1 MNPATNPAIDTLH
14 ALRDNWAAGG
24 DMGRPDGFVAV
35 REGVD
40 GGDEAFAEA
49 YAVKIEL
56 WTDDCLMDLKKQD
69 EAAARRRGEA
79 LAKKWAKEHWP
90 HTGYVDLGGAEGVY
104 GATWAWDKATE
115 NELERT
121 DPDEV
126 VRLPAARANPD
137 VTSTPTFRR
146 WFGDSKVVDAA
157 GEPRVVYHGA
167 PDVRGIFAGG
177 FKRSSM
183 RGDVFFAT
191 DDPRTAETYTDPH
204 RAWDY
209 QNAEPG
215 VIPLYLR
222 IENPLVV
229 DAGFQHWRGTE
240 HVIEQARQAG
250 HDGVIIENTIDHYA
264 SDRKAKPRREDA
276 CTVFAFF
283 SPTQVKSAL
292 TGPMKARDPNRWHVS
307 TSQPLDFTGPNDGT
321 FDLDDAD
328 VRLNPDGT
336 APSEATPTDVT
347 HTKAFR
353 RWFGDSKVVDAAGKP
368 LVVFHGH
375 PRNVDAFFV
384 FDFDRAIDLGM
395 HFGTQAAAFDIIG
408 VGHAVDADS
417 PLHAYV
423 RPFYLS
429 LQNPLGMSDPGDWIA
444 HAYGS
449 TRVPVLEELYQKG
462 IITAEEYEATYEK
475 VRALSGTQAA
485 RRIDADDNLAKRRA
499 KTDRRAAISRLL
511 RDLIVDAGYDG
522 VVYENEN
529 EDVGS
534 RSWIAFYP
542 EQIKLADGTNTTF
555 DPANPD
561 VRLNP
566 AALRKKD
573 FLALLAV
580 PENRK
585 AVEKFVDVVRAYQSD
600 SAGYKS
606 ALANRYLALPASV
619 QDAISEPK
627 ANLKKL
633 YRGDD
638 GKSRARATSW
648 TSSLDYA
655 KLFGQ
660 YVFPYAALAS
670 HGGTI
675 NTHKLVRLLD
685 FAFEDHDVGD
695 DEDEVVIL
703 EPVWKSADSDDG
715 YLVKNVKG
723 YWFPREN
730 PDADAAA
737 RLGPVVDTEEW
748 DDGTV
753 VEFVAVPFP
762 VERKPLSYKDDPE
775 VSGFVRVEDL
785 IATQRR
791 VTKAGV
797 EKYLDDIA
805 GRVGRAEKIRVYET
819 HDGRRYIADGHH
831 RAVAAWAAGVE
842 VLPAV
847 IQLVRE

>member
-1 MNPATNPAIDTLH
+1 MLELFCEEADALGIPIRLEASPLTKKVNRARLVAFYESLGFEKTGRTINPA
-14 ALRDNWAAGG
+14 G
-24 DMGRPDGFVAV
+24 DP
-35 REGVD
+35 
-40 GGDEAFAEA
+40 
-49 YAVKIEL
+49 EL
-56 WTDDCLMDLKKQD
+56 
-69 EAAARRRGEA
+69 
-79 LAKKWAKEHWP
+79 
-90 HTGYVDLGGAEGVY
+90 
-104 GATWAWDKATE
+104 
-115 NELERT
+115 
-121 DPDEV
+121 
-126 VRLPAARANPD
+126 VRLPVRANPD

-157 GEPRVVYHGA
+157 GEPLVVYHGA

-328 VRLNPDGT
+328 
-336 APSEATPTDVT
+336 
-347 HTKAFR
+347 
-353 RWFGDSKVVDAAGKP
+353 
-368 LVVFHGH
+368 
-375 PRNVDAFFV
+375 
-384 FDFDRAIDLGM
+384 
-395 HFGTQAAAFDIIG
+395 
-408 VGHAVDADS
+408 
-417 PLHAYV
+417 
-423 RPFYLS
+423 
-429 LQNPLGMSDPGDWIA
+429 
-444 HAYGS
+444 
-449 TRVPVLEELYQKG
+449 
-462 IITAEEYEATYEK
+462 
-475 VRALSGTQAA
+475 
-485 RRIDADDNLAKRRA
+485 
-499 KTDRRAAISRLL
+499 L
-511 RDLIVDAGYDG
+511 R
-522 VVYENEN
+522 
-529 EDVGS
+529 S
-534 RSWIAFYP
+534 
-542 EQIKLADGTNTTF
+542 
-555 DPANPD
+555 
-561 VRLNP
+561 NP
-566 AALRKKD
+566 AA
-573 FLALLAV
+573 
-580 PENRK
+580 
-585 AVEKFVDVVRAYQSD
+585 
-600 SAGYKS
+600 
-606 ALANRYLALPASV
+606 
-619 QDAISEPK
+619 
-627 ANLKKL
+627 
-633 YRGDD
+633 
-638 GKSRARATSW
+638 
-648 TSSLDYA
+648 
-655 KLFGQ
+655 
-660 YVFPYAALAS
+660 
-670 HGGTI
+670 
-675 NTHKLVRLLD
+675 
-685 FAFEDHDVGD
+685 
-695 DEDEVVIL
+695 
-703 EPVWKSADSDDG
+703 
-715 YLVKNVKG
+715 
-723 YWFPREN
+723 
-730 PDADAAA
+730 ADAAA

-797 EKYLDDIA
+797 EKYLDDLA
-805 GRVGRAEKIRVYET
+805 GRVGRADKIRVYET

>member
-40 GGDEAFAEA
+40 GDEAFAEAYGGEA

-126 VRLPAARANPD
+126 VRLPAARSNPAARKPPASHPLDKDLYEAVKEEAKERFDVWPSAYASGWVVKTYKARGGRYAVGDKKTRSGLTKWFGESWVDLSRPIHDEDGELVGYEPCGRKASDDPAAYPKCRPLKEAMRMSPSEVKDAIKRKRAAEAKAGRGGRGGRGARAPVRVSTYRANPD
-137 VTSTPTFRR
+137 VTSTPAFRR

-229 DAGFQHWRGTE
+229 DAGFQHWRGTA
-240 HVIEQARQAG
+240 HVIKQARQAG

-328 VRLNPDGT
+328 
-336 APSEATPTDVT
+336 
-347 HTKAFR
+347 
-353 RWFGDSKVVDAAGKP
+353 
-368 LVVFHGH
+368 
-375 PRNVDAFFV
+375 
-384 FDFDRAIDLGM
+384 
-395 HFGTQAAAFDIIG
+395 
-408 VGHAVDADS
+408 
-417 PLHAYV
+417 
-423 RPFYLS
+423 
-429 LQNPLGMSDPGDWIA
+429 
-444 HAYGS
+444 
-449 TRVPVLEELYQKG
+449 
-462 IITAEEYEATYEK
+462 
-475 VRALSGTQAA
+475 
-485 RRIDADDNLAKRRA
+485 
-499 KTDRRAAISRLL
+499 L
-511 RDLIVDAGYDG
+511 R
-522 VVYENEN
+522 
-529 EDVGS
+529 S
-534 RSWIAFYP
+534 
-542 EQIKLADGTNTTF
+542 
-555 DPANPD
+555 NPD
-561 VRLNP
+561 VRRPRPRAREEDMLDAIQHADVYGDQGWTLDDFTILP
-566 AALRKKD
+566 MGEVPLSRVLGYEDCAWLDVDPEDFAGMSAEDRLTELSSFRGPKWAARAAEWLSEG
-573 FLALLAV
+573 V
-580 PENRK
+580 PPIVVIDAPVADE
-585 AVEKFVDVVRAYQSD
+585 DVADEAHLYRQIGDGRGRVNF
-600 SAGYKS
+600 
-606 ALANRYLALPASV
+606 ALAMGLKTLP
-619 QDAISEPK
+619 
-627 ANLKKL
+627 
-633 YRGDD
+633 
-638 GKSRARATSW
+638 
-648 TSSLDYA
+648 
-655 KLFGQ
+655 
-660 YVFPYAALAS
+660 
-670 HGGTI
+670 
-675 NTHKLVRLLD
+675 
-685 FAFEDHDVGD
+685 
-695 DEDEVVIL
+695 VVIMK
-703 EPVWKSADSDDG
+703 WKH
-715 YLVKNVKG
+715 
-723 YWFPREN
+723 
-730 PDADAAA
+730 
-737 RLGPVVDTEEW
+737 
-748 DDGTV
+748 
-753 VEFVAVPFP
+753 
-762 VERKPLSYKDDPE
+762 PL
-775 VSGFVRVEDL
+775 
-785 IATQRR
+785 
-791 VTKAGV
+791 
-797 EKYLDDIA
+797 
-805 GRVGRAEKIRVYET
+805 
-819 HDGRRYIADGHH
+819 
-831 RAVAAWAAGVE
+831 
-842 VLPAV
+842 
-847 IQLVRE
+847 

>member
-1 MNPATNPAIDTLH
+1 MMNPATNPAIDTLH

-40 GGDEAFAEA
+40 GDEAFGGEA

-121 DPDEV
+121 DPDEGGRRPA
-126 VRLPAARANPD
+126 VRSNPAARKG
-137 VTSTPTFRR
+137 RGGR
-146 WFGDSKVVDAA
+146 
-157 GEPRVVYHGA
+157 GA
-167 PDVRGIFAGG
+167 RAPVR
-177 FKRSSM
+177 
-183 RGDVFFAT
+183 
-191 DDPRTAETYTDPH
+191 
-204 RAWDY
+204 
-209 QNAEPG
+209 
-215 VIPLYLR
+215 
-222 IENPLVV
+222 
-229 DAGFQHWRGTE
+229 
-240 HVIEQARQAG
+240 
-250 HDGVIIENTIDHYA
+250 
-264 SDRKAKPRREDA
+264 
-276 CTVFAFF
+276 
-283 SPTQVKSAL
+283 
-292 TGPMKARDPNRWHVS
+292 VS
-307 TSQPLDFTGPNDGT
+307 TYR
-321 FDLDDAD
+321 A
-328 VRLNPDGT
+328 NPDGT

-408 VGHAVDADS
+408 VKHAVDADS
-417 PLHAYV
+417 PLWKYV

-429 LQNPLGMSDPGDWIA
+429 LQNPLGMSDPGDWISSA
-444 HAYGS
+444 F
-449 TRVPVLEELYQKG
+449 RVPVLEELYQKG

-475 VRALSGTQAA
+475 VRALGGTQAA

-522 VVYENEN
+522 VVYTNKS

-695 DEDEVVIL
+695 DENEVVIL

-723 YWFPREN
+723 YWFPHE
-730 PDADAAA
+730 
-737 RLGPVVDTEEW
+737 
-748 DDGTV
+748 
-753 VEFVAVPFP
+753 
-762 VERKPLSYKDDPE
+762 
-775 VSGFVRVEDL
+775 
-785 IATQRR
+785 
-791 VTKAGV
+791 
-797 EKYLDDIA
+797 
-805 GRVGRAEKIRVYET
+805 
-819 HDGRRYIADGHH
+819 
-831 RAVAAWAAGVE
+831 
-842 VLPAV
+842 
-847 IQLVRE
+847 